1 MASALN
7 EVKGITSTTTP
18 KSKLQ
23 YGGIYFIKYKDG
35 EENPYYVFVLHPNL
49 DGKVHCLD
57 LDLIDQ
63 KVFQEFFI
71 DIRLESAEERTEKLS
86 KKLSVIKP
94 NVKISTSFYNTKIK
108 NNRQLTKN
116 KPYKT
121 LDYKKIQTVKFIPYD
136 YN

>member
-7 EVKGITSTTTP
+7 EVKGISTITTP

-23 YGGIYFIKYKDG
+23 YGGIYLIKYKDG

-57 LDLIDQ
+57 LDLIEQ
-63 KVFQEFFI
+63 KVFQEFFV
-71 DIRLESAEERTEKLS
+71 DVRLENAEERVDKLT

-136 YN
+136 YD

>member
-1 MASALN
+1 
-7 EVKGITSTTTP
+7 
-18 KSKLQ
+18 
-23 YGGIYFIKYKDG
+23 
-35 EENPYYVFVLHPNL
+35 
-49 DGKVHCLD
+49 
-57 LDLIDQ
+57 LIDQ
-63 KVFQEFFI
+63 KAFQEFFV
-71 DIRLESAEERTEKLS
+71 DVRLENAEERVDKLT

-136 YN
+136 YD

>member
-7 EVKGITSTTTP
+7 EVKGISTTTTP

-23 YGGIYFIKYKDG
+23 YGGIYLIKYKDG

-57 LDLIDQ
+57 LDLIEQ
-63 KVFQEFFI
+63 KVFQEFFV
-71 DIRLESAEERTEKLS
+71 DVRLENAEERVDKLT

-136 YN
+136 YD

>member
-1 MASALN
+1 MASALS
-7 EVKGITSTTTP
+7 EVKGISTTTTP

-23 YGGIYFIKYKDG
+23 YGGIYLIKYRDG
-35 EENPYYVFVLHPNL
+35 EESPYYVFVLHPNS

-57 LDLIDQ
+57 LGLIDQ
-63 KVFQEFFI
+63 KVFQQFFI
-71 DIRLESAEERTEKLS
+71 DVRLDNAEERIEKLS
-86 KKLSVIKP
+86 KNLSVIKP

-108 NNRQLTKN
+108 NNIQLTKD

-136 YN
+136 YD